1 MQNGTLIM
9 IHGFE
14 ETGTKELLEIDT
26 CLHEMRHVKS
36 GASLIWLEREDENK
50 TFNITFRTTPWD
62 DSGVFHILEHA
73 LLGGSEKYPVKE
85 PFVELMKGSLN
96 TFLNAMT

>member
-14 ETGTKELLEIDT
+14 ETGTKKLLEIDT

-36 GASLIWLEREDENK
+36 GASLVWPERDVK
-50 TFNITFRTTPWD
+50 CLILIFTFKPD
-62 DSGVFHILEHA
+62 KA
-73 LLGGSEKYPVKE
+73 C
-85 PFVELMKGSLN
+85 
-96 TFLNAMT
+96 A